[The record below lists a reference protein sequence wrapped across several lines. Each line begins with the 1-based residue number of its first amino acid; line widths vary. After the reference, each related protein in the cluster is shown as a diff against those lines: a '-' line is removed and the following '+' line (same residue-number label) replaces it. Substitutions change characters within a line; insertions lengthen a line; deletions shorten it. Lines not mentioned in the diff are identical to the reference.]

1 MTSHKRTSFTSLSGT
16 NFKTMSEQ
24 RASSFRNVEKTTKD
38 NSTKNNAIQRK
49 KNRTQYKKTI
59 NNTKNK
65 VQKIIK
71 KTQQKNLNKIQKKIK
86 KNKTRVLS
94 LHWFSLGNFQ
104 FQKMSFH
111 LCIWTTSFINCV
123 LQIIPNNLFIWWK
136 SSWRI
141 MTLIINHVC
150 SNMEK
155 IETNKHKKW
164 KNIKDIKTCSKTIQ
178 KT

>member
-94 LHWFSLGNFQ
+94 LH
-104 FQKMSFH
+104 
-111 LCIWTTSFINCV
+111 
-123 LQIIPNNLFIWWK
+123 
-136 SSWRI
+136 
-141 MTLIINHVC
+141 
-150 SNMEK
+150 
-155 IETNKHKKW
+155 
-164 KNIKDIKTCSKTIQ
+164 
-178 KT
+178 